1 MPGVLETITFLV
13 ISAQAG
19 ALGAG
24 LAAVGFSFTGLV
36 GIGLEVGASYLSS
49 LIFKPQA
56 PRPEDV
62 QTSVKNAT
70 AWRQRHYGR
79 VKTSGPWVF
88 ADSYAGHF
96 YKVLALGTGELD
108 EIEEFWCDDTLVGI
122 DVDGW
127 ATTYPYKPPGYP
139 SFLRIRYRLGLAT
152 ETYYDELEDIFPEW
166 DSDHRGDGISSLF
179 ITQRPVNAEFI
190 SFQFPQLTQTN
201 YRVVAR
207 GSKIYDQITAT
218 TIWTDNAA
226 AVIRDYMTHPDGM
239 GLPIAMFTTTQATAG
254 WLAAANRAAEL
265 VDLKA
270 GGTEARYR
278 LWGTYY
284 FNERPADVLGRMLA
298 SCDGRIV
305 PTADGGITLDIG
317 TWVEPTVVIDH
328 EMIGDFQIR
337 RGRDIRTTANTVS
350 ATYTS
355 PNHDYQSID
364 ADKWIDEDDVS
375 LRGEIPLDT
384 SFIMSPSHSQCRRLM
399 KLAAYRAKPNW
410 LGTVQCNLA
419 GLAAFGERFIRLTYA
434 PFEIDEV
441 MEVKDFRFN
450 ISDGGILTSVTI
462 EFQSMPEA
470 AYEWDPDTE
479 EGTEPINEDIDV
491 DHTIPVPTNF
501 AGTIVV
507 TTTGAGTTRYALLT
521 FDNSATDSLNP
532 FIEGRAVGDTNWRA
546 IPVALDATSAT
557 SFPLDDLVEYEFRAR
572 NVSATGR
579 SSEWTDV
586 ITLPTIPALDFSL
599 TGNSQYLP
607 LVLV

>member
-36 GIGLEVGASYLSS
+36 GIGLSIGASYLSS

-79 VKTSGPWVF
+79 VKASGPWVF

-96 YKVLALGTGELD
+96 YKVLAIGTGELD

-122 DVDGW
+122 DVDEW

-207 GSKIYDQITAT
+207 GSKIYDPITAT

-226 AVIRDYMTHPDGM
+226 AVIRDYMTHADGM
-239 GLPIAMFTTTQATAG
+239 GLPLSLFTTTQATAG

-278 LWGTYY
+278 LWGTYN
-284 FNERPADVLGRMLA
+284 FNERPADVLGRMLV
-298 SCDGRIV
+298 SCDGRII

-317 TWVEPTVVIDH
+317 TWAEPTVVIDT
-328 EMIGDFQIR
+328 EIIGDFQIR

-350 ATYTS
+350 ATYMS
-355 PNHDYQSID
+355 PNHDYQTID
-364 ADKWIDEDDVS
+364 ADRWIDDADVA
-375 LRGEIPLDT
+375 LRGEIVTDT
-384 SFIMSPSHSQCRRLM
+384 SFIMTPSHAQCRRLM

-419 GLAAFGERFIRLTYA
+419 GLAAFGERFVRLTYA
-434 PFEIDEV
+434 PFGIDEV